1 MSLLYSLGSW
11 MKYEILRTTDQA
23 ILKVDLTLF
32 IFLKGGENKYF
43 TFLRNNEVGMK
54 TVIMTD

>member
-1 MSLLYSLGSW
+1 

-23 ILKVDLTLF
+23 ILKVGLTLF
-32 IFLKGGENKYF
+32 VLLKGGKNKYF

-54 TVIMTD
+54 VVIMTD

>member
-1 MSLLYSLGSW
+1 

-23 ILKVDLTLF
+23 ILKVGLTF
-32 IFLKGGENKYF
+32 FVFPKRGENKYF

-54 TVIMTD
+54 VMIVTD